1 MVSKAEIAPL
11 IAVVDD
17 DESLRRSVARLLQ
30 ASGFRSKTYDSAES
44 LLADPHRSRF
54 DCLIVDVQLNGMSG
68 IGLRERLSSAGVKTP
83 VILMTAR
90 EVREEQGP
98 AYGSPGAAVLR
109 KSDPGEK
116 LLAMLRETLKG
127 FRSEELNA

>member
-1 MVSKAEIAPL
+1 
-11 IAVVDD
+11 
-17 DESLRRSVARLLQ
+17 
-30 ASGFRSKTYDSAES
+30 
-44 LLADPHRSRF
+44 
-54 DCLIVDVQLNGMSG
+54 
-68 IGLRERLSSAGVKTP
+68 

-90 EVREEQGP
+90 EEREEQDP